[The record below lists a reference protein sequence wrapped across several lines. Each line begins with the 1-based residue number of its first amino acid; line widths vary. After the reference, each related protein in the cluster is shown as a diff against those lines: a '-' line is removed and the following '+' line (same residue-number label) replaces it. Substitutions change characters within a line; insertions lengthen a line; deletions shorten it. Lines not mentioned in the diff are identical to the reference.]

1 MKLIEISKK
10 DFHSRLVDPRQEIVR
25 RKLAEFRG
33 RLKEFNFDLI
43 VNEQPYYEG
52 VWSMKAIPNNPEK
65 RKDVEH
71 INLQDAR
78 VLYYTLFTRFE
89 LEHGLTIMRA
99 EETMNSIT
107 WHIHFNNE
115 RK

>member
-1 MKLIEISKK
+1 MRITEISKK

-25 RKLAEFRG
+25 QKLAEFKR
-33 RLKEFNFDLI
+33 EISEYNYDLI

-52 VWSMKAIPNNPEK
+52 VWSMKAVPNNPEK
-65 RKDVEH
+65 RKDTEH
-71 INLQDAR
+71 MNLQDVR
-78 VLYYTLFTRFE
+78 VKYYMLFGRFE
-89 LEHGLTIMRA
+89 LEQGLTIMRA
-99 EETMNSIT
+99 DETMNTIT